1 MRGMAYR
8 LKQDDLVESTTQLR
22 AAAPVPPHTVAA
34 AVAAAARGAATAA
47 AAKAEPAE
55 AGACGASCYSSSTT
69 ACGASC
75 YSSSTTASTSATA
88 GLWQQTMQPLAASL
102 TCSLAS
108 VHNRYIVAK
117 DGVMFCT
124 LCGKTADWAHTSSPG
139 HQSRHSEMAACDQF
153 LGECLSNRRFSAGA
167 GLPGPLTQANMAAYW
182 GCRWTC
188 MNAWLLRCLQEGKV
202 LIAKTGKTRL
212 EINIGNIT
220 RIEVGAILYNG
231 SGKYNSASGP
241 SPCVLFSDMPVDS
254 TTCRQHNIPTG
265 SYEKGWWPVCAEQR
279 RGTSSNVEQRRAMS
293 SNVEHHSSGH
303 FLWFSMFAGVF
314 LKLLEVFAVFCV
326 LF

>member
-1 MRGMAYR
+1 MAYR

-55 AGACGASCYSSSTT
+55 AG

-139 HQSRHSEMAACDQF
+139 HQSRHS
-153 LGECLSNRRFSAGA
+153 
-167 GLPGPLTQANMAAYW
+167 
-182 GCRWTC
+182 
-188 MNAWLLRCLQEGKV
+188 
-202 LIAKTGKTRL
+202 
-212 EINIGNIT
+212 
-220 RIEVGAILYNG
+220 
-231 SGKYNSASGP
+231 
-241 SPCVLFSDMPVDS
+241 
-254 TTCRQHNIPTG
+254 
-265 SYEKGWWPVCAEQR
+265 
-279 RGTSSNVEQRRAMS
+279 
-293 SNVEHHSSGH
+293 
-303 FLWFSMFAGVF
+303 
-314 LKLLEVFAVFCV
+314 
-326 LF
+326 

>member
-1 MRGMAYR
+1 M
-8 LKQDDLVESTTQLR
+8 
-22 AAAPVPPHTVAA
+22 
-34 AVAAAARGAATAA
+34 
-47 AAKAEPAE
+47 PA
-55 AGACGASCYSSSTT
+55 
-69 ACGASC
+69 
-75 YSSSTTASTSATA
+75 
-88 GLWQQTMQPLAASL
+88 WVL
-102 TCSLAS
+102 T
-108 VHNRYIVAK
+108 
-117 DGVMFCT
+117 
-124 LCGKTADWAHTSSPG
+124 
-139 HQSRHSEMAACDQF
+139 
-153 LGECLSNRRFSAGA
+153 
-167 GLPGPLTQANMAAYW
+167 
-182 GCRWTC
+182 
-188 MNAWLLRCLQEGKV
+188 CLQEGKV